1 MGVLDFS
8 PPVASMDGSS
18 FRMCLWWGPCWW
30 FATWSLGKV
39 LFTPSSLLAEL
50 VLSGT
55 VPSWVPLGTFGLT
68 EAEELD
74 SVELM
79 PRKKRVRRGQELFY
93 MGGIYTFHPLPSH
106 LQTRSD
112 NPRRDDLWSFRIND
126 TVHFHKDLDNA
137 FM

>member
-1 MGVLDFS
+1 M
-8 PPVASMDGSS
+8 
-18 FRMCLWWGPCWW
+18 
-30 FATWSLGKV
+30 
-39 LFTPSSLLAEL
+39 PSSPLAEL

-55 VPSWVPLGTFGLT
+55 VPSWVPLDTFGLT

-79 PRKKRVRRGQELFY
+79 PRKKKSKEGGRVFLYVGYLH
-93 MGGIYTFHPLPSH
+93 IHPLPSH

-126 TVHFHKDLDNA
+126 IVHFHKDFDNA
-137 FM
+137 FMWEVKTQLNS